1 MPPRNPTSAWSTTT
15 AGGVPQDHAEA
26 VRWYTKAAHQG
37 DTFAQFSLANAYYQG
52 RGVAQDQAKA
62 YFWANLAATLTE
74 NAEQHS
80 FVKLRDS
87 ISAKLSRSQLT
98 AINKKCR
105 QWMDAFET
113 RKGAK

>member
-1 MPPRNPTSAWSTTT
+1 LCKTEDGCSICTWGALT
-15 AGGVPQDHAEA
+15 A
-26 VRWYTKAAHQG
+26 
-37 DTFAQFSLANAYYQG
+37 
-52 RGVAQDQAKA
+52 
-62 YFWANLAATLTE
+62 

-87 ISAKLSRSQLT
+87 ISAKLSRSQLS
-98 AINKKCR
+98 AINKQCR